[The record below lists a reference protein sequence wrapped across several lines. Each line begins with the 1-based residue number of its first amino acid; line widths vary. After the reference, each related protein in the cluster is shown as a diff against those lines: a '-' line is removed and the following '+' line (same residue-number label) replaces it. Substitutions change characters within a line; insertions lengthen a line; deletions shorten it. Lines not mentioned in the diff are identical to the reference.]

1 MNYQNLLLEII
12 LLELDYRSKAMDTKF
27 KINDEITVDSRSST
41 GHCRT
46 PAYIRGKKGVIER
59 ICGRYPNPEE
69 IALCKKDPKIVT
81 LYRCR
86 FKQMDV
92 WDNYSGKDSDTIELE
107 IYEHWLNDV

>member
-1 MNYQNLLLEII
+1 
-12 LLELDYRSKAMDTKF
+12 MDSKF
-27 KINDEITVDSRSST
+27 KINDEVIVDSRSST

-46 PAYIRGKKGVIER
+46 PAYIRGKKGIIER
-59 ICGRYPNPEE
+59 ICGRFPNPEE

-92 WDNYSGKDSDTIELE
+92 WDNYSGKDSNQTSRTREWSWNFLDRPDKKDE
-107 IYEHWLNDV
+107 

>member
-1 MNYQNLLLEII
+1 
-12 LLELDYRSKAMDTKF
+12 MDTKF
-27 KINDEITVDSRSST
+27 KINDEIAVDNRSSS

-59 ICGRYPNPEE
+59 ICGQYPNPEE
-69 IALCKKDPKIVT
+69 IASCKKDPKIIT

-86 FKQMDV
+86 FKQIDV

-107 IYEHWLNDV
+107 IYEHWLNDAESV